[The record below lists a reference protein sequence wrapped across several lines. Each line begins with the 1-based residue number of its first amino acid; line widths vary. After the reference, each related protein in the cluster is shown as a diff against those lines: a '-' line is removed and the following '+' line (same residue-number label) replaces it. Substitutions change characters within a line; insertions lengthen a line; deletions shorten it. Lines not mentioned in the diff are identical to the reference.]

1 MRAPLSCLLLS
12 LLPFPLLAQGP
23 TDAGVSKAPAAN
35 AAAVRAYAAL
45 TAASD
50 KLKTDSAPLVEKLN
64 SKETGRDEKLALSK
78 QLGEMRKALQ
88 VPTEAFDKTF
98 ALADWSQFDTKN
110 DADLLKSG
118 LLTASRSDDAALAIK
133 ACRAF
138 LDRFPSERAAMGIR
152 TSAMPSAL
160 IAHGDIADA
169 RAWLSKAIDEVK
181 AEDFVGPPRKDA
193 ARDDE
198 QAAARAAA
206 AARTSKFNMLLMSG
220 DLAAASGDLTIAQKQ
235 YEAADAFGDKNSARY
250 VEMRKALIG
259 KPAPDVDSKDWIG
272 GDAKPL
278 SGFKGK
284 VVLVDFWAT
293 WCPPCRMVMPKLSEM
308 YTAHKDQGLVVLGVT
323 HFYDHGFM
331 PKSNV
336 DIASNGDNVSNIA
349 AADFPAHVK
358 QFRDVTKMSYPFV
371 LGTDQNFKDYQ
382 VSGIPTLAVVDREG
396 KVALVTVGSGSEALL
411 KYAVERLLAAK

>member
-1 MRAPLSCLLLS
+1 MRALPLALFLS
-12 LLPFPLLAQGP
+12 LTSFSLLAQKP
-23 TDAGVSKAPAAN
+23 VDASASPAN
-35 AAAVRAYAAL
+35 AAATKAYADL
-45 TAASD
+45 TAARD
-50 KLKTDSAPLVEKLN
+50 KLNADSAPLIEKVK
-64 SKETGRDEKLALSK
+64 SKETSNQDKIALRK
-78 QLGEMRKALQ
+78 QLAEMGKTLQ
-88 VPTEAFDKTF
+88 APTAAFDKAF
-98 ALADWSQFDTKN
+98 AAADWSKFDTKN
-110 DADLLKSG
+110 DGELLKSG
-118 LLTASRSDDAALAIK
+118 LLTASRNEDVALAMK
-133 ACRAF
+133 ASLMF
-138 LDRFPSERAAMGIR
+138 VKVFPDEKEGNKVRMLLTLGDLEAATGNLEM
-152 TSAMPSAL
+152 AL
-160 IAHGDIADA
+160 KHY
-169 RAWLSKAIDEVK
+169 DE
-181 AEDFVGPPRKDA
+181 
-193 ARDDE
+193 
-198 QAAARAAA
+198 AAA
-206 AARTSKFNMLLMSG
+206 AA
-220 DLAAASGDLTIAQKQ
+220 A
-235 YEAADAFGDKNSARY
+235 GDKNSERS
-250 VEMRKALIG
+250 VSLRRELIG
-259 KPAPDVDSKDWIG
+259 KPAPDIDSKDWIG